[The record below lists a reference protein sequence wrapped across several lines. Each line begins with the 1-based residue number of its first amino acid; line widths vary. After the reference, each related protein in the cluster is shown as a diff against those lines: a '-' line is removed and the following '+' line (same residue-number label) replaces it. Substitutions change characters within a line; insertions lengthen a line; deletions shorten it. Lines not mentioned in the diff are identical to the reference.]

1 MKSERWIYSL
11 GILTVLFLMA
21 FENIFNLRKEQTSL
35 DLPLKNIK
43 ELAVNFDCEIF
54 VNKGEA
60 ASMIIEGD
68 KKLLSRI
75 NPNQNPGTLKLDLN
89 NNLITSVKSI
99 FHLSSDKPRIYIS
112 HNTLQKLQLT
122 DKSQVIS
129 SDFAYDGRNLV
140 DRELKKL
147 KMKCPKAGF
156 TSCIQSLQTKTVSL
170 C

>member
-11 GILTVLFLMA
+11 GILTVFFLMA
-21 FENIFNLRKEQTSL
+21 FENLLDLRKEQSSL
-35 DLPLKNIK
+35 DLPLKNIR

-68 KKLLSRI
+68 KKFLSRI
-75 NPNQNPGTLKLDLN
+75 NQDQNPGSLKLDLDN
-89 NNLITSVKSI
+89 SLIASVKSI
-99 FHLSSDKPRIYIS
+99 FNLSTDKPRIYIS

-129 SDFAYDGRNLV
+129 SDFAYDGRKLV
-140 DRELKKL
+140 DREAKKL
-147 KMKCPKAGF
+147 KMRCPKAGF
-156 TSCIQSLQTKTVSL
+156 TSSIQEFNNNTVSL
-170 C
+170 